1 MQPNSTHLP
10 PRIFHCPLHLH
21 PVIQKVFSTRGR
33 GRRARMSF
41 SKVPDG
47 AFTPD
52 RGRGVE
58 PRGSTGMGVLSL
70 GYVAGGMGQLR
81 DERGQVVPSYKRVF
95 PMHPRPTRQT
105 GSLGCS

>member
-1 MQPNSTHLP
+1 
-10 PRIFHCPLHLH
+10 
-21 PVIQKVFSTRGR
+21 
-33 GRRARMSF
+33 MSF

-81 DERGQVVPSYKRVF
+81 DERKGDKLYPATRESFPCTLAPQGRLALLDAVKPSKGDPHPLPTPDVVPA
-95 PMHPRPTRQT
+95 TLD
-105 GSLGCS
+105 GL

>member
-1 MQPNSTHLP
+1 
-10 PRIFHCPLHLH
+10 
-21 PVIQKVFSTRGR
+21 
-33 GRRARMSF
+33 MSF

-58 PRGSTGMGVLSL
+58 PRGSTGMGVLSP

>member
-1 MQPNSTHLP
+1 
-10 PRIFHCPLHLH
+10 
-21 PVIQKVFSTRGR
+21 
-33 GRRARMSF
+33 MSF

-81 DERGQVVPSYKRVF
+81 DERKGDKLYPATRVF